1 MPESQ
6 VLLRQ
11 LDRHLAALRRHGDPA
26 DVALAEELAA
36 ALRRLVS
43 ETTFA
48 SAADRAKVRA
58 AHVAAM
64 DIGVLALEALL
75 AVAVGATRGATIHL
89 YRRDGQLWQR
99 YRWSTLAVW
108 IAAIALRAGLVVG
121 GRLADVHVATKS
133 LVLILGISLVAESA
147 LVSWRAA
154 RTGVPLAPSRRRISV

>member
-1 MPESQ
+1 MSF
-6 VLLRQ
+6 VSI
-11 LDRHLAALRRHGDPA
+11 AI
-26 DVALAEELAA
+26 AA
-36 ALRRLVS
+36 AVIVFIIVRRF
-43 ETTFA
+43 TGQP
-48 SAADRAKVRA
+48 VRA
-58 AHVAAM
+58 NAYVIPLALTVWGALQLRAVHVGAI
-64 DIGVLALEALL
+64 DIGFLALEALL